1 MEITNWQRM
10 EIWFQENWNDVQ
22 YLTISEMVDRKEDR
36 LGRYDL
42 PENTAWSDGL
52 IQQALEWL
60 REKMDQIAV
69 GQYRTRFRVYLY
81 SVKGEGKNTFV
92 LTVTDPQWQDT
103 PPEPTVHAV
112 ADEVERRG
120 LRSVEQAWSAWGNQ
134 VLGATDRLTK
144 ISLSVADKSDQIA
157 RAQAEQSAA
166 ETRAAREQVN
176 DLVAASTQ
184 QRISEAQAR
193 ADLVA
198 ATTRHKVSEE
208 EKVFKADLA
217 KGALD
222 QLGSLA
228 SAMMLRESGLDPDM
242 GEVLV
247 SLQASPE
254 LMTALRDPSVRA
266 QLKDQ
271 DNLRSLAALLQMATQ
286 QNTDTD
292 NGGADAQQPDA

>member
-1 MEITNWQRM
+1 MEITNWSRM
-10 EIWFQENWNDVQ
+10 EDWFREHWEHVAC
-22 YLTISEMVDRKEDR
+22 LTVSELIDRKEER

-42 PENTAWSDGL
+42 PERATWSEGL
-52 IQQALEWL
+52 IEEALNWL
-60 REKMDQIAV
+60 RDQMDRIAI
-69 GQYRTRFRVYLY
+69 GQHCTRFRVYLY
-81 SVKGEGKNTFV
+81 GVKGEDKNTFV
-92 LTVTDPQWQDT
+92 LTATDPQWQDA
-103 PPEPTVHAV
+103 PSKPTVHAA

-120 LRSVEQAWSAWGNQ
+120 LRSVEQAWTAWSNQ
-134 VLGATDRLTK
+134 VLGATERLTQ

-157 RAQAEQSAA
+157 RAQAEQSAS

-176 DLVAASTQ
+176 ELVSASTQ

-193 ADLVA
+193 AELVA

-222 QLGSLA
+222 QIGSLA
-228 SAMMLRESGLDPDM
+228 NAMMLRESGLDPEM
-242 GEVLV
+242 SEVLV

-271 DNLRSLAALLQMATQ
+271 ENLRSLAALLQMATQ
-286 QNTDTD
+286 QPHDTGE
-292 NGGADAQQPDA
+292 NHAPRPDA